1 MKRHNGNTSELSTCR
16 SIASRKVLLC
26 ISVLLV
32 LAATGPAS
40 AGPVDRFIALLQGGQ
55 EVPPTASGSVGNA
68 FMTYDKN
75 TKMLCYSISFTP
87 LDGAEFAAHFHGPA
101 MEGVNAPVLFG
112 ITPAVS
118 PVGSPKVG
126 CVGPLSQSDEKA
138 LREGLLYINVHSL
151 PPGVPSG
158 EIRGQVLLLK

>member
-1 MKRHNGNTSELSTCR
+1 M
-16 SIASRKVLLC
+16 SRKVLLC

-40 AGPVDRFIALLQGGQ
+40 AEPVYRFIALLQGGQ
-55 EVPPTASGSVGNA
+55 EVPPTASGSLGNA
-68 FMTYDKN
+68 FMTYDKSTN
-75 TKMLCYSISFTP
+75 MLCYSISFTP

-101 MEGVNAPVLFG
+101 LEGMNAPVLFG

-126 CVGPLSQSDEKA
+126 CVGPFSESDERA
-138 LREGLLYINVHSL
+138 LVKGLLYINVHSA

-158 EIRGQVLLLK
+158 EIRGQVLQIK

>member
-1 MKRHNGNTSELSTCR
+1 MKRHNGSTSELSTSR
-16 SIASRKVLLC
+16 STASRKVVLG

-32 LAATGPAS
+32 LAAAGPAS

-55 EVPPTASGSVGNA
+55 EVPPTASGSLGNA
-68 FMTYDKN
+68 FMTYAKT

-101 MEGVNAPVLFG
+101 VEGMNASVLFP

-118 PVGSPKVG
+118 PLGSNKVG
-126 CVGPLSQSDEKA
+126 CVGPLNNGDEKA
-138 LREGLLYINVHSL
+138 LRKGLLYINVHSF

-158 EIRGQVLLLK
+158 EIRGQVVPLK

>member
-1 MKRHNGNTSELSTCR
+1 MKRHNGNTSELSTSR
-16 SIASRKVLLC
+16 STASRKVVLC

-32 LAATGPAS
+32 LAATGPAL
-40 AGPVDRFIALLQGGQ
+40 AGPVDRLIAVLQGGQ
-55 EVPPTASGSVGNA
+55 EVPPTSSGSLGNA
-68 FMTYDKN
+68 FMTYDKSTN
-75 TKMLCYSISFTP
+75 MLCYSISFTP

-101 MEGVNAPVLFG
+101 VEGSNAPVLFG

-126 CVGPLSQSDEKA
+126 CVGPLSVSDEKA
-138 LREGLLYINVHSL
+138 LRKGELYINVHSA

-158 EIRGQVLLLK
+158 EIRGQVLLVK